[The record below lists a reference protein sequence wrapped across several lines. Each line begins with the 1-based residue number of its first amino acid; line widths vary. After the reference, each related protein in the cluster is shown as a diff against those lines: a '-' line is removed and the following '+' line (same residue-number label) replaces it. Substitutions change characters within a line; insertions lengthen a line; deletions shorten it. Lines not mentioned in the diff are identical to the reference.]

1 MIRTIVDRASTVWLL
16 VVCVLLFGMSTYTSL
31 PREAAPDIDIPV
43 VMVTTPYQGVS
54 PADVESLVTTP
65 IENELAGVKDV
76 KKMSSTSAEGVSLIT
91 LEFEPEADIDEAL
104 QRVRDRVSRARS
116 SIPEDTEETTVN
128 EISFADMPILIVTL
142 AGGVE
147 EEELKRLG
155 EELEEK
161 VERIPGVLNAELSG
175 GRTREIQVYVDPV
188 RLEHYALSMN
198 DVIGAIR
205 DENVNIPGGDIAVG
219 DTNYLVRVPGEFE
232 TPADV
237 EDVAIKRRGDRPVF
251 VSDVARVVDG
261 FARRSTYARM
271 NGEAAVS
278 LAISKRTGANIL
290 ELSEAVKAEV
300 AEQAKGWPEGVR
312 YRALGDQ
319 SKMIRDMVS
328 DLENGI
334 ITALLLVV
342 SVIMFFMGVRN
353 SLFVAIA
360 IPLSF
365 LLGIMMLSWVGT
377 TLNMIVLFSLILAL
391 GMLVD
396 NAIVIVENVYRHLE
410 EGKSKL
416 DAAVVGTREV
426 AMAVTA
432 STATTVAAF
441 APLLWW
447 TGLMG
452 EFMGY
457 LPLTV
462 ILVLVA
468 SLVVAIAVLPVITS
482 GLVKLG
488 RTSGLDEDGNI
499 RRGLILRSYRRLLEG
514 SIRFRYLSAGIGV
527 ATLIGSFM
535 AYGEMNH
542 GTEFFPE
549 TEPNRAT
556 IMVKAPDGT
565 DLEATDSIVR
575 KVEGIL
581 AEVENV
587 DVYVAE
593 VGVSGNGQD
602 PIAAAANAAN
612 QARVTIDF
620 LPDAPSAEGDDKVR
634 VELTSSTVEEIR
646 QQIEI
651 IPGAEISI
659 QKEVMGPPVGAPI
672 AVEVA
677 GDDFRE
683 VGELAGRVR
692 RDLSGIDGTAKLTD
706 NYRVGRPEMRLRI
719 NRGAAK
725 RVGASTQAVAGAVR
739 TAIAGTKATALRDGE
754 DEYDIVV
761 QLDPKSRRDMQ
772 SILAMRIPGREDTS
786 PDTFAVPLA
795 SVASYEIAGGSG
807 SIRHIDQDL
816 VVTIEG
822 QIAEGYNQ
830 NEVQQAVM
838 KWIETAD
845 IPPGFDIRLGGANDE
860 QKDAQEFLQR
870 AFAIAIFLI
879 ATVLVSQF
887 NRFDLPLIILAS
899 VVLSLVGVLWGLI
912 LTGTPFG
919 IIMTGLGVIS
929 LAGVVVNNAIV
940 LLDYVEQLRSEGR
953 TMHEALVRAGMARF
967 RPVILT
973 ALTTILGLVP
983 MALGIG
989 IDFAPV
995 AAGHLPVVMAGTQSA
1010 QWWGPMAVAVIFGLA
1025 FATLLTLVLVPT
1037 MYSILEDF
1045 RRMFQAILQ
1054 TVGLSSGPAADDATD
1069 KSESDAPVDDNPS
1082 TTKPPPASISTSAPA
1097 E

>member
-1 MIRTIVDRASTVWLL
+1 MIRTIVARASTIWLL
-16 VVCVLLFGMSTYTSL
+16 IACVLLFGTWTYSTL
-31 PREAAPDIDIPV
+31 PREAAPDIEIPY
-43 VMVTTPYQGVS
+43 VMVSTPYQGVS
-54 PADVESLVTTP
+54 PADIESLVTTP
-65 IENELAGVKDV
+65 IENELSGVKDL
-76 KKMSSTSAEGVSLIT
+76 KKMMSTSAEGVSLIT

-116 SIPEDTEETTVN
+116 RIPEDTEETTIN
-128 EISFADMPILIVTL
+128 EISFSDMPILIVTL
-142 AGGVE
+142 AGPVE

-155 EELEEK
+155 EDLQEK
-161 VERIPGVLNAELSG
+161 VERIPGVLNADLSG
-175 GRTREIQVYVDPV
+175 GRTREIQIFVDPV
-188 RLEHYALSMN
+188 RLEHYALGMN
-198 DVIGAIR
+198 DVISAVR

-219 DTNYLVRVPGEFE
+219 DTNYLVRVPGEFDS
-232 TPADV
+232 PLDV
-237 EDVAIKRRGDRPVF
+237 GNVAIKRRGDRPVF

-271 NGEAAVS
+271 NGESAVS

-300 AEQAKGWPEGVR
+300 AVQSQRWPKGVR

-342 SVIMFFMGVRN
+342 GVIMFFMGVRN

-365 LLGIMMLSWVGT
+365 LLGILMLSWVGT

-410 EGKSKL
+410 EGKSKV
-416 DAAVVGTREV
+416 DAAITGTKEV

-447 TGLMG
+447 TGIMG

-462 ILVLVA
+462 ILVLTA
-468 SLVVAIAVLPVITS
+468 SLIVAIAVLPVVTS
-482 GLVKLG
+482 GFVKLG
-488 RTSGLDEDGNI
+488 RTAGVDDDGNL
-499 RRGLILRSYRRLLEG
+499 RRGFVMRAYQRLLET
-514 SIRFRYLSAGIGV
+514 SIRFRYLSAGIGA
-527 ATLIGSFM
+527 ATLVLSFV

-556 IMVKAPDGT
+556 VMVKAPDGT
-565 DLEATDSIVR
+565 DLEATDAIVR
-575 KVEGIL
+575 KIEGIL
-581 AEVENV
+581 AAEENV

-602 PIAAAANAAN
+602 PMAAGANAAN

-620 LPDAPSAEGDDKVR
+620 LPDAPSAIGDDKVR
-634 VELTSSTVEEIR
+634 VEPTSTTVERIR
-646 QQIEI
+646 QSIEI

-659 QKEVMGPPVGAPI
+659 QKEAMGPPVGAPI
-672 AVEVA
+672 SVEVA

-683 VGELAGRVR
+683 VGELSGQVR
-692 RDLSGIDGTAKLTD
+692 RQLASIEGTAKLSD

-719 NRGAAK
+719 DRGAAK

-739 TAIAGTKATALRDGE
+739 TAISGTKATALRDGE
-754 DEYDIVV
+754 DEYDIIV
-761 QLDPKSRRDMQ
+761 QLDPRSRDDMQ
-772 SILAMRIPGREDTS
+772 SILSMRIPGREDTS
-786 PDTFAVPLA
+786 PDTFPVPLA
-795 SVASYEIAGGSG
+795 AVASYEIAGGSG
-807 SIRHIDQDL
+807 PIRHIDQDL

-822 QIAEGYNQ
+822 QIAEGFNQ
-830 NEVQQAVM
+830 NSVQAAVID
-838 KWIETAD
+838 WIDNAE
-845 IPPGFDIRLGGANDE
+845 IPAGFDVRLGGANDE
-860 QKDAQEFLQR
+860 QKSAQEFLTR
-870 AFAIAIFLI
+870 AFAIAIFGI
-879 ATVLVSQF
+879 AIVLVSQF

-912 LTGTPFG
+912 LSGTPFG

-940 LLDYVEQLRSEGR
+940 LLDYVEQLRREGHD
-953 TMHEALVRAGMARF
+953 MHEALVRAGIARF

-983 MALGIG
+983 MAMGFSV
-989 IDFAPV
+989 DFAPI
-995 AAGHLPVVMAGTQSA
+995 AAGAMPKVMAGTQSA

-1025 FATLLTLVLVPT
+1025 FATVLTLILVPT
-1037 MYSILEDF
+1037 MYSILEDM
-1045 RRMFQAILQ
+1045 RRILRA
-1054 TVGLSSGPAADDATD
+1054 VAGLLGLGKPSGASAADDESARVS
-1069 KSESDAPVDDNPS
+1069 SESDRR
-1082 TTKPPPASISTSAPA
+1082 PADSVSSSAPA